1 MLIPGRKCRIGG
13 FSLPEVMLAL
23 GIVSIIIL
31 AVVQL
36 FSVLN
41 KQSQQGLN
49 AFRLEQTLSQALSV
63 IEKDILR
70 AGFCAGSCRGEAI
83 TLSPDGANST
93 QSCLTVSY
101 DVNRSGHWDPGE
113 RQEGEFFSYR
123 LRDGALEVQTG
134 YARCRGKRWEKFF
147 DPNEVTITGFQVSSQ
162 QGSRGTLY
170 LLGLSGY
177 WTDRPQIKQQVQR
190 WVARRNHDA
199 V

>member
-1 MLIPGRKCRIGG
+1 MLMPDKKCRIGG
-13 FSLPEVMLAL
+13 FSLPEVILAL
-23 GIVSIIIL
+23 AIVSIIIL

-49 AFRLEQTLSQALSV
+49 AFRLEQTLSEALSV

-70 AGFCAGSCRGEAI
+70 AGYCAGRCRGEAV
-83 TLSPDGANST
+83 TLSADDTNSA

-101 DVNRSGHWDPGE
+101 DVNHSGHWDPGE

-123 LRDGALEVQTG
+123 LRNGALEVQTG
-134 YARCRGKRWEKFF
+134 YARCRGKRWEKLF

-170 LLGLSGY
+170 LLDLSGY

>member
-1 MLIPGRKCRIGG
+1 MLTPNNKCRFGG
-13 FSLPEVMLAL
+13 FSLPEIMLAL

-70 AGFCAGSCRGEAI
+70 AGFCAGNCRREAI
-83 TLSPDGANST
+83 TLSIDSVNPAQN
-93 QSCLTVSY
+93 CLTVSY
-101 DVNRSGHWDPGE
+101 DINHSGHWEPGE
-113 RQEGEFFSYR
+113 RSEGEFFSYR
-123 LRDGALEVQTG
+123 LRNGALEVQTG
-134 YARCRGKRWEKFF
+134 YARCRGKRWDKFF

-177 WTDRPQIKQQVQR
+177 WTDRPHIKQQVQR
-190 WVARRNHDA
+190 WVGRRNHDA